1 MRLAPE
7 IGTSRGR
14 RLVWVRVAQVGGGI
28 AAAAARVSGWAG
40 NRRLGGWREAESER
54 SEDLSLALVLAA
66 FGVCLRPPLR
76 RALQKFWANTEP
88 AHPLACRVFAHH
100 GRTYCLLFKFSAIR
114 KYLPSFYGSCLL
126 ACLPSVCARFIY
138 KKYWPASQPPSPQP
152 ELTHTSVCVCACVCL
167 SLACVC
173 V

>member
-28 AAAAARVSGWAG
+28 VAAAAARVSGWAG

-88 AHPLACRVFAHH
+88 AHPLARPE
-100 GRTYCLLFKFSAIR
+100 CLLITGGHIACFS
-114 KYLPSFYGSCLL
+114 SFQLSANICLHFMGAACLL
-126 ACLPSVCARFIY
+126 AYHPCARALFI
-138 KKYWPASQPPSPQP
+138 KNTRLPPSRPPRSQ
-152 ELTHTSVCVCACVCL
+152 S
-167 SLACVC
+167 
-173 V
+173 